1 MLSVQCYDYV
11 KDINRIVNNPRRNYV
26 MTFSLSENN
35 ALFIPTALKHGA
47 NIAVV
52 TDIPTN
58 KTSDKKAYKYAVPNK
73 LTIEGITL
81 PTVDGDAHDA
91 RFLDNT
97 RGAFVVLRGKG
108 QTIRNDETSFMRKV
122 FNQ

>member
-1 MLSVQCYDYV
+1 
-11 KDINRIVNNPRRNYV
+11 

-58 KTSDKKAYKYAVPNK
+58 KTKDKKAYKHAIPSK

-81 PTVDGDAHDA
+81 ATIDGDSHDA
-91 RFLDNT
+91 RFLDEKKN
-97 RGAFVVLRGKG
+97 AFVVLRGKG
-108 QTIRNDETSFMRKV
+108 QEIRKDKTNFMRKV
-122 FNQ
+122 FAA